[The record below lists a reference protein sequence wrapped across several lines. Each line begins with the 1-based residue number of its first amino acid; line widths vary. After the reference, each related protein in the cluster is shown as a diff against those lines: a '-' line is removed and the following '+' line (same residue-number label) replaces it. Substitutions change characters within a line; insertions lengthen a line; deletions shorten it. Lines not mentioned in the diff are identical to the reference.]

1 MRWMSRKRNG
11 YKQRI
16 WFGKSSCIELN
27 GARCTAR
34 VTAALRR
41 HMVRRAAHSFAD
53 LASAGTV
60 EEAFPLAEFL
70 ALGQSVTL
78 CPAKLQNRQSC
89 SLKRR
94 SRSSEVNLPFL
105 PSLSAWGFFALV
117 KGEDVD

>member
-1 MRWMSRKRNG
+1 MRRMSRERNG
-11 YKQRI
+11 YQQRVQ
-16 WFGKSSCIELN
+16 FGKSSCIEPN
-27 GARCTAR
+27 HARCTAR
-34 VTAALRR
+34 VTTALRQ
-41 HMVRRAAHSFAD
+41 HMVRRVAHSFAN

-70 ALGQSVTL
+70 VLGQSVTL

-94 SRSSEVNLPFL
+94 SPSSEVNLPFL

-117 KGEDVD
+117 ED